1 MSKIGGSS
9 KIQRLLKETSILCRH
24 GKIAEAKKNYLTLLD
39 SIPNHPEVLGN
50 LGTIELQGG
59 NTDIGILYLQ
69 KAINFNPNEINFIIN
84 LANGLIESDRAN
96 EALNYLE
103 AAEKLKP
110 NLINVLYNK
119 ARALKALN
127 KFTDAILYLDKCL
140 EIDQENYL
148 VLVDHGFLHNLID
161 NYCIAIESYSHAIEV
176 NPNYFMTY
184 YNRGIAYENSN
195 DLNAAIKD
203 YDYAIQKNPQF
214 EPAMFNKCGIFIKQK
229 KFNEALNV
237 INDLIA
243 INPTNEHYFI
253 KKSFI
258 YEEIKDFDKAID
270 NYDLAIKLNPKSNEA
285 KTKKSYRYLALDL
298 FKEGWMLYENRF
310 WDKSIESKSKPLL
323 TDFNISNKVIFIW
336 TEQGIGDQIIYSSLL
351 LEAFKTKNK
360 FYVSLDHRLISLF
373 KRSFSQFDHITFISA
388 DEKLIESKYDFHLPI
403 GSLGKFFR
411 NSIQDFDAHPV
422 AYLKADQIQ
431 VDSLK
436 MKLKKEG
443 HKVCGISWKSNN
455 KEIGEAKTLSLTQLL
470 PILSMPNTIFIDLQY
485 GDNSEEK
492 ERFLSDYGI
501 EIKSINEIDNYNH
514 LDGLTSLIDACD
526 YIVTISNVTAHIAG
540 ALNKETYL
548 LLPYAFGKIWYWGES
563 RDYSLW
569 YPSIRISRNS
579 KYQSWEETIDELSRT
594 LRARS

>member
-84 LANGLIESDRAN
+84 LANGLIESNRAN

-148 VLVDHGFLHNLID
+148 VLVDYGFLHNLTS
-161 NYCIAIESYSHAIEV
+161 NYFLAIESYSKAIEV
-176 NPNYFMTY
+176 NSKNFMTY
-184 YNRGIAYENSN
+184 YNRGIAYENLN
-195 DLNAAIKD
+195 DLNSALKD
-203 YDYAIQKNPQF
+203 YNLAIQKNPQF

-229 KFNEALNV
+229 KFIEALNL
-237 INDLIA
+237 INNLIH
-243 INPTNEHYFI
+243 INETNEHYFI

-258 YEEIKDFDKAID
+258 YEELKDFNSAII
-270 NYDLAIKLNPKSNEA
+270 NYNHALNINPRSEEVKV
-285 KTKKSYRYLALDL
+285 KIGYYKLALDL
-298 FKEGWMLYENRF
+298 YREGWKFYESRWWNKQKL
-310 WDKSIESKSKPLL
+310 KSSKPEVQS
-323 TDFNISNKVIFIW
+323 FNIIDKTIFIW
-336 TEQGIGDQIIYSSLL
+336 AEQGIGDQIIYASLL
-351 LEAFKTKNK
+351 LDAFKTKNK
-360 FYVSLDHRLISLF
+360 FYVSVDSRLISLF
-373 KRSFSQFDHITFISA
+373 KRSFSKFDNVTFISA
-388 DEKLIESKYDFHLPI
+388 DEKLLESKYDFHLPM

-411 NSIQDFDAHPV
+411 NSTQDFDAHPI

-436 MKLKKEG
+436 KKLKKEG

-455 KEIGEAKTLSLTQLL
+455 KEIGEAKTLSLAQLL

-492 ERFLSDYGI
+492 EKFLSEYGI
-501 EIKSINEIDNYNH
+501 EIKSINEIDNYNN

-540 ALNKETYL
+540 ALHKETYL

-569 YPSIRISRNS
+569 YPAVKIYRNTKS
-579 KYQSWEETIDELSRT
+579 HSWDETINDLSKKI
-594 LRARS
+594 RAG